1 MIKTLFK
8 NNGLKR
14 LGLFSFLSLS
24 LLVQSCTQ
32 ELEGVG
38 GDLIPGSDLVQALET
53 DTFTLQTKLV
63 WVDSVRT
70 DRLGAAGSVL
80 IGSYEDDVFG
90 RTSCAANIQ
99 FDRVTSSDVIPD
111 YWTVQSVELD
121 LAVQTGS
128 YTYGDVK
135 EMQYNVQQLTE
146 RLNSDSNY
154 YAFSQVAFDATNLL
168 ANQNPQP
175 SSEIVTEGSSTKNI
189 LRLQLGTELGTYLL
203 TAGTAVMNDKNA
215 LRDYF
220 KGLRVSTTTTAGRV
234 VRYDMGSA
242 NTKMR
247 VYYTTPIDPDD
258 SNSRRIVQFVDF
270 GISTSAGS
278 IIHTEFYT
286 QIERSLH
293 GTSIVGIDTA
303 GELDAND
310 RILMQNGQLVC
321 QVDYSSLVDFLR
333 ENPVLVHNVD
343 FVAPVINP
351 DNKEFRRPFFM
362 AGLKDLQ
369 NVRNFYSLESAA
381 ARNVALFPFRL
392 DQGCFRL
399 DVTSFV
405 RNSQLD
411 ADLSSTF
418 YVLASNGAM
427 AVSRVEVAGPS
438 FDPGDRSRNMRLVVT
453 YSERIEN

>member
-1 MIKTLFK
+1 
-8 NNGLKR
+8 
-14 LGLFSFLSLS
+14 
-24 LLVQSCTQ
+24 
-32 ELEGVG
+32 
-38 GDLIPGSDLVQALET
+38 
-53 DTFTLQTKLV
+53 
-63 WVDSVRT
+63 
-70 DRLGAAGSVL
+70 
-80 IGSYEDDVFG
+80 
-90 RTSCAANIQ
+90 
-99 FDRVTSSDVIPD
+99 VTSSDVIPD

-220 KGLRVSTTTTAGRV
+220 KGLRISTTTTAGRV